1 MSRQWYYPRHAS
13 PYASTARG
21 SPPVVRDE
29 DYHYISQDDI
39 VDPPRGFY
47 NTDRSTNPNDRS
59 TNPND
64 PDVLFVRWRN
74 DRIALRFPAFSIA
87 EGFLKV
93 GTIRQYAADEFRVRD
108 VRRLKLRYR
117 NRTLRDDAASAEEF
131 GLRQHS
137 EITCIVTEAPTED
150 GESSADEADLRAANG
165 PRVDVDGTIIRD
177 SPSRGTRT
185 SNHSRRDQPYP
196 TTTSHPVT
204 PSRSAFPQP
213 TPSATAQRPSINSSS
228 ASASALPPQYVPPPG
243 PRNSREKLTDISAIL
258 NQNLVP
264 LCNQFISNPPEEKK
278 ARDMEHAKLS
288 ETILAQILLKLDNV
302 DTEGREELR
311 RIRKGL
317 VKDAQAVLASIDK
330 VIGGVVR

>member
-13 PYASTARG
+13 PYASTARAT
-21 SPPVVRDE
+21 PPVVRDE

-47 NTDRSTNPNDRS
+47 NTDRSTNTNDRSTNSNDRS

-74 DRIALRFPAFSIA
+74 DKVALRYPAFTIA
-87 EGFLKV
+87 EGFLKI
-93 GTIRQYAADEFRVRD
+93 GTIRQHAADEFRVRD

-117 NRTLRDDAASAEEF
+117 NRTLRDDAASAEEY
-131 GLRQHS
+131 GLKQNS
-137 EITCIVTEAPTED
+137 EITCIVTETPTED
-150 GESSADEADLRAANG
+150 SESSADEAHLRAGNG
-165 PRVDVDGTIIRD
+165 PRVDVDGTIVRD

-213 TPSATAQRPSINSSS
+213 TPSATAQRPSTNSSS
-228 ASASALPPQYVPPPG
+228 ASVSALPPQYTPPPG

-258 NQNLVP
+258 LP
-264 LCNQFISNPPEEKK
+264 LCFIFPQ
-278 ARDMEHAKLS
+278 M
-288 ETILAQILLKLDNV
+288 T
-302 DTEGREELR
+302 
-311 RIRKGL
+311 
-317 VKDAQAVLASIDK
+317 
-330 VIGGVVR
+330 